1 MTLEFKHF
9 DTRLNNWIHVDGDSK
24 NPKSILTE
32 KLDNT
37 LLEFYFPGKEFSFGH
52 LDEYSSPEDFK
63 NHPNGQILLLSSKT
77 RLLYGSPE
85 CLEVIDKLCPDRKD
99 RGAYG
104 SIFLGSCK
112 NSINE
117 TLNILVVNDD
127 SDPTK
132 AGENGGIIRKEDA
145 FNLVGDC
152 YGQISTQLYDKLTKR
167 EEQKDKSYRVI
178 QHRFGWRE
186 GDGEDTKYRFGKG
199 TLRPYNLDDI
209 RYADPNNTPKIDLIL
224 PLSSFKGTDK
234 DRPGGAIKPQIQPG
248 LYRQKIWLGEKSQ
261 SERGKTAISQLL
273 ASFPQGIKDFA
284 EELEAQAQKLAENQS
299 DPRKVAQLFC
309 EKYEKRKAFTE
320 GQKASL
326 EQQITEQVAD
336 GSLFKQLELLTWNEA
351 EEQFEASDDLDEGS
365 QKDDL
370 LMYKLIKADL
380 VSGHNQ
386 ILETEKVRKELTKF
400 VQGEWRDIAQ
410 GRTLT
415 FDRAMIIPSKELKNG
430 EICVPWLDEGEKI
443 LNFRSPFLNS
453 NGLCVSTNKLVDDR
467 LGPDGEPLKG
477 IIIVNDEDLKRIK
490 ARLQPDE
497 IAPLETES
505 ERQGR
510 DFDGDCIGVALARK
524 YPNLTA
530 EAEYRN
536 QRENAYAPTVK
547 EKKQSF
553 YINSEQ
559 PPFEQIA
566 IHMSDGISVGIINN
580 QVTSLLSLESEIE
593 ILKTYGTSEQKSA
606 YLDRVLEH
614 YEKLL
619 ESENYQ
625 NNPKQIREEYK
636 PNIQEFVTLAQN
648 PNRTPEI
655 IEQAMNT
662 NRQLYRKMIEEACY
676 HNQIAVDLFKSSRKP
691 EMGLIKENNRYLYR
705 QVNYIKD
712 KKSPTAY
719 LNSGIKTEGYSPVEL
734 LINQTN
740 KYFQESKLESR
751 PIVQFSNLFQ
761 GVEFTPQQ
769 RFSAIAAKYEF
780 DKLYNAAVGM
790 ERRRETERGPSAII
804 ETQQGTKLEMTN
816 LLRYKHPG
824 IWKAQSINLK
834 LETDKRSNKLL
845 ALAQIDNELDDN
857 GQPKFRRLGNVSS
870 QSVEENN
877 LKPGMTTNNAKLVE
891 FRPELTKG
899 QTRLMFSQAYKFAEA
914 YRESIPESERLSA
927 AAAAWNVGA
936 ARQDEL
942 EDKQSDKSQIQ
953 KKTPNFVFAAFPDEI
968 VSRLEQMQFTDLRV
982 GTLSN
987 EANNFKGKEWNPDEK
1002 YNVEIRASDH
1012 PPEHERHASR
1022 LVFVADGD
1030 GEYREFA
1037 ALEPRTAHLPI
1048 GTKALAKILP
1058 GETST
1063 ANATVV
1069 VPGKEAVEFTIR
1081 EIKKFSY
1088 ADKTWN
1094 GESVTLEIGKV
1105 PVPTGVVK
1113 IKLDGKTLGEL
1124 DADSIK
1130 QLQAVNY
1137 LADGK
1142 SLNLKLTTISEKH
1155 NAFVIAESPNGNF
1168 IKIDKTN
1175 SYDYEGQKFAD
1186 KEYRKLTLEVPQSQV
1201 RDAVFL
1207 NGEPLGVLFF
1217 NKDKEAIKNLG
1228 ALQFG
1233 KLTPINVTLQSN
1245 FNTTMVV
1252 KVDPDT
1258 IEYPE
1263 VWVKENHVFGQQITS
1278 EEQHRAIEKTAAI
1291 LYQIKERPTILF
1303 ATPEDKELG
1312 ITKMAV
1318 DNHKVETV
1326 TKWLNEKNIAIAQ
1339 LPKEDVPLETKKGLA
1354 VFNLANSSI
1363 PEPVFE
1369 AMAKKFGEVIDSQTE
1384 YEKKLRSL
1392 PDRPKHLKPPQP
1404 VVTIIES
1411 PKVLLGAN
1419 TVISSQN
1426 PQSTLHTS
1434 INEPVVISGKPIPM
1448 NFPLMLHGEANPL
1461 PVNTCIDAMRGHGR
1475 VHTTRAYEPYK
1486 QYGFKEGDI
1495 ALASGGG
1502 KQVAFRVG
1510 KQYQITQQMI
1520 ADTQY
1525 QQQWVQMEKHSAK
1538 ALPELFTGK
1547 PQVWGLN
1554 MEPLGDYVNG
1564 QIVPFEEQQNKA
1576 VPSQESQTITIDHLR
1591 SWYATANNLGKS
1603 EDYKQRIVQ
1612 IANEF
1617 KVTGQLSPQA
1627 REAMEKDTV
1636 NRIAQIAHKI
1646 VSALGQCEE
1655 DGTTRVQ
1662 GKIYDVSFHPEQ
1674 RSWAIAHS
1682 KGDVILRVQAGR
1694 VQINKLTPEIVQQ
1707 FESANSKVDE
1717 VLETK
1722 KQVAGLQR

>member
-9 DTRLNNWIHVDGDSK
+9 DTRLNTWIHVDGDSK
-24 NPKSILTE
+24 NPESILTE

-37 LLEFYFPGKEFSFGH
+37 LLEFYFPDKEFSFGH
-52 LDEYSSPEDFK
+52 LDEYSTPEDLK
-63 NHPNGQILLLSSKT
+63 NHPNGHTLLLSSKT

-112 NSINE
+112 NSLNE

-127 SDPTK
+127 SDPDK
-132 AGENGGIIRKEDA
+132 AGENGGILKRESA
-145 FNLVGDC
+145 FKLVGDC

-167 EEQKDKSYRVI
+167 EEQQDYRVI

-199 TLRPYNLDDI
+199 TLRPHKLDSVE
-209 RYADPNNTPKIDLIL
+209 YVNPQNEPKIDLIL

-248 LYRQKIWLGEKSQ
+248 LYTQKIWLGEKSQ

-284 EELEAQAQKLAENQS
+284 EELEAQAQKLAESQS

-320 GQKASL
+320 EQKASL

-336 GSLFKQLELLTWNEA
+336 GSLVKQLELLTWNEA

-386 ILETEKVRKELTKF
+386 ILETEKVRRELAKF
-400 VQGEWRDIAQ
+400 VQGEWRDIAL
-410 GRTLT
+410 GGTLT
-415 FDRAMIIPSKELKNG
+415 FDRAMIISSKELKNG
-430 EICVPWLDEGEKI
+430 EICVPWLDEGEKV

-477 IIIVNDEDLKRIK
+477 IIVVNDEDLKRIK

-510 DFDGDCIGVALARK
+510 DFDGDCIGVTLARK

-536 QRENAYAPTVK
+536 QPENAYAPTVK

-553 YINSEQ
+553 YINGEQ
-559 PPFEQIA
+559 PPFEEIA

-619 ESENYQ
+619 EEDNAK
-625 NNPKQIREEYK
+625 PIREEYK
-636 PNIQEFVTLAQN
+636 PNIQEFVKLAQN
-648 PNRTPEI
+648 PDRTPES
-655 IEQAMNT
+655 IEQAMDK
-662 NRQLYRKMIEEACY
+662 NRILYRKLIEEACY
-676 HNQIAVDLFKSSRKP
+676 HNQVAVDLFKSSRKP
-691 EMGLIKENNRYLYR
+691 EMDLIKENNRYLYR
-705 QVNYIKD
+705 KVDYVRD
-712 KKSPTAY
+712 KKSTSVY
-719 LNSGIKTEGYSPVEL
+719 LDSGIKTTGYSPVEL

-751 PIVQFSNLFQ
+751 PIVQFSNLFKD
-761 GVEFTPQQ
+761 VEFTPQQ

-780 DKLYNAAVGM
+780 DRLYNAAVAM

-804 ETQQGTKLEMTN
+804 QTQQGTKLEMTN
-816 LLRYKHPG
+816 LLRHKHPG
-824 IWKAQSINLK
+824 IWKAESINLK
-834 LETDKRSNKLL
+834 LVEDKRSNKLL
-845 ALAQIDNELDDN
+845 AIAQINNEQDDN
-857 GQPKFRRLGNVSS
+857 GNPKFRRLGTISP
-870 QSVEENN
+870 QSIEENN

-899 QTRLMFSQAYKFAEA
+899 QTRLMFSQAYKFAQA
-914 YRESIPESERLSA
+914 YCESIPESERLSA
-927 AAAAWNVGA
+927 AAAAWSVGA

-942 EDKQSDKSQIQ
+942 ESIQNSKFKIQNKSQIQ
-953 KKTPNFVFAAFPDEI
+953 KKTPNFVFAAFSEEI
-968 VSRLEQMQFTDLRV
+968 ISRLGELQFTDLRV

-1012 PPEHERHASR
+1012 PPGHDRYASR

-1030 GEYREFA
+1030 GEYKEFA

-1048 GTKALAKILP
+1048 GTKAQTNILP

-1063 ANATVV
+1063 AKATVS
-1069 VPGKEAVEFTIR
+1069 VPGQEPVEFTIR

-1088 ADKTWN
+1088 ADKTFH
-1094 GESVTLEIGKV
+1094 GEQVSLEIGKV

-1142 SLNLKLTTISEKH
+1142 PLNLKLTTISEKH

-1175 SYDYEGQKFAD
+1175 SYDYEGEKFAD

-1228 ALQFG
+1228 ALKFG
-1233 KLTPINVTLQSN
+1233 QLTPVNVTLQSN
-1245 FNTTMVV
+1245 FTTTMVV
-1252 KVDPDT
+1252 KVDPAT
-1258 IEYPE
+1258 VQYPE
-1263 VWVKENHVFGQQITS
+1263 TWVKQNQVFGQQTVN
-1278 EEQHRAIEKTAAI
+1278 EEQHRAIAKTAPM
-1291 LYQIKERPTILF
+1291 LYKIKERPTMLF
-1303 ATPEDKELG
+1303 ATPEDKMLG
-1312 ITKMAV
+1312 LTQLAV
-1318 DNHKVETV
+1318 DNHKIATV
-1326 TKWLNEKNIAIAQ
+1326 TEWLADKNVAIAQ
-1339 LPKEDVPLETKKGLA
+1339 VPPEDVPLETKKGLA
-1354 VFNLANSSI
+1354 VFNLVNSSI
-1363 PEPVFE
+1363 SEPTFE
-1369 AMAKKFGEVIDSQTE
+1369 AMAKKFGSVIESQTE
-1384 YEKKLRSL
+1384 YEKKVRSL

-1404 VVTIIES
+1404 LQTVTLSQTSQLQQPSQTSLTE
-1411 PKVLLGAN
+1411 PK
-1419 TVISSQN
+1419 T
-1426 PQSTLHTS
+1426 P
-1434 INEPVVISGKPIPM
+1434 
-1448 NFPLMLHGEANPL
+1448 
-1461 PVNTCIDAMRGHGR
+1461 
-1475 VHTTRAYEPYK
+1475 
-1486 QYGFKEGDI
+1486 
-1495 ALASGGG
+1495 
-1502 KQVAFRVG
+1502 
-1510 KQYQITQQMI
+1510 
-1520 ADTQY
+1520 
-1525 QQQWVQMEKHSAK
+1525 
-1538 ALPELFTGK
+1538 
-1547 PQVWGLN
+1547 
-1554 MEPLGDYVNG
+1554 
-1564 QIVPFEEQQNKA
+1564 
-1576 VPSQESQTITIDHLR
+1576 PSQESQSVSIDHLR
-1591 SWYATANNLGKS
+1591 SWYIAADGLGKPDDYKKRIVEVANN
-1603 EDYKQRIVQ
+1603 
-1612 IANEF
+1612 F
-1617 KVTGQLSPQA
+1617 KAGGQLSPKA
-1627 REAMEKDTV
+1627 LAVMEQDTLT
-1636 NRIAQIAHKI
+1636 RISQ
-1646 VSALGQCEE
+1646 VSQKLASNIGQLGN
-1655 DGTTRVQ
+1655 DGTVRVT
-1662 GKIYDVSFHPEQ
+1662 GKTYDLALNSE
-1674 RSWAIAHS
+1674 RKDLAIA
-1682 KGDVILRVQAGR
+1682 
-1694 VQINKLTPEIVQQ
+1694 
-1707 FESANSKVDE
+1707 
-1717 VLETK
+1717 
-1722 KQVAGLQR
+1722 